1 MSAPSRTTT
10 RSSRDI
16 PPKQWI
22 VGLDIGGTFTD
33 VMMVDPAT
41 RQIVRYKSLTT
52 PSDPAQ
58 GALAA
63 LQGALQSGDAKP
75 GSVKVLLH
83 ATTLVSNAL
92 IERKGALTALV
103 MTRGFRDT
111 VEIAREKKFDI
122 YDLLLDKPQP
132 LVSREYRFEVAER
145 IAADG
150 SVVEPLSQEAIAE
163 VAAHVRQSGA
173 RAVAVCLL
181 HSYMQPSHERMLRES
196 LTELLPGVTVC
207 VSSDILPEMREFER
221 ASTTSANAYVQPLTS
236 GYLDRF
242 ATGLKDMGVTCP
254 MFIMLSEGAIAAPE
268 VVKRVPIRICE
279 SGPAAGAITSAA
291 VARQLNEPKI
301 LSFDMGGTTA
311 KTCVVHDGKP
321 SVTSDFEVARIY
333 RFKQGS
339 GLPLRMPVVELIEIG
354 AGGGSLV
361 HVDAM
366 GLLKVGPESA
376 SADPGPACYG
386 RGGKHATVTDADLV
400 LGYLG
405 EDSFLGGRMALDR
418 ELALKALSAD
428 VGRLLHIQPEH
439 AALGVYEVVNENMA
453 NASRIQAVERGHDP
467 AGHVLVAFGG
477 AGPVH
482 AWGVA
487 RKLGVARIVVPP
499 APGVGSAFGLLLAPK
514 AFRLARTYIGVL
526 EALDWTTVQRI
537 YDDMRDEALAAL
549 KQAGIGVR
557 EITFECSAD
566 MRYLGQRKEINVS
579 LVDGKFNARRTS
591 SLRASFERMYES
603 IYHRRHEGHPVE
615 ALCWRLVASGPETMH
630 LPKTRGAAAAKAATK
645 AARSSKSRLML
656 FEGWQAHRR
665 CPVYSRYDLPS
676 GSQVSGPCVV
686 EEDESTTVVGPGGSL
701 LVDRYGNLVISLPA
715 LGSHG

>member
-1 MSAPSRTTT
+1 MPATPKAQHHSARATTN
-10 RSSRDI
+10 
-16 PPKQWI
+16 QWI
-22 VGLDIGGTFTD
+22 IGLDIGGTFTD
-33 VMMVDPAT
+33 VMMVDPDSRRT
-41 RQIVRYKSLTT
+41 VRYKALTT
-52 PSDPAQ
+52 PADPAQ
-58 GALAA
+58 GALTA
-63 LQGALQSGDAKP
+63 LQGALAEGHAKP
-75 GSVKVLLH
+75 GDVAVLLH

-92 IERKGALTALV
+92 IERKGAVTALV

-122 YDLLLDKPQP
+122 YDLLLDKPRP
-132 LVSREYRFEVAER
+132 LVPRELRFEVAER

-150 SVVEPLSQEAIAE
+150 SVVEPLSTEAITE
-163 VAAHVRQSGA
+163 LAATVRRSGVQ
-173 RAVAVCLL
+173 AVAVCLL
-181 HSYMQPSHERMLRES
+181 HSYMQPTHERMLRDS
-196 LTELLPGVTVC
+196 LEQQLPGVTVC

-242 ATGLKDMGVTCP
+242 AAGLQEHGVLCP
-254 MFIMLSEGAIAAPE
+254 MFIMLSEGGIAAPD

-311 KTCVVHDGKP
+311 KTCVVHDGQP

-339 GLPLRMPVVELIEIG
+339 GLPLRMPVVDLIEIG

-361 HVDAM
+361 HVDSL

-376 SADPGPACYG
+376 AADPGPACYG

-405 EDSFLGGRMALDR
+405 GDSFLGGRMALDR
-418 ELALKALSAD
+418 DQALKAIATD
-428 VGRLLHIQPEH
+428 VGRPLHIEPER
-439 AALGVYEVVNENMA
+439 AALGIYEVVNENMA

-467 AGHVLVAFGG
+467 AGHKLVAFGG

-487 RKLGVARIVVPP
+487 RKLGIAKVVVPP

-514 AFRLARTYIGVL
+514 AFRLARTYIGL
-526 EALDWTTVQRI
+526 LDALKWTSVQTI
-537 YDDMRDEALAAL
+537 YDEMRAEAIAAL
-549 KQAGIGVR
+549 KQAGIGLADIR
-557 EITFECSAD
+557 FECSAD
-566 MRYLGQRKEINVS
+566 MRYLGQRKEINIP
-579 LVDGKFNARRTS
+579 LANGKFNTQRNGA
-591 SLRASFERMYES
+591 LRSAFERLYET

-615 ALCWRLVASGPETMH
+615 ALCWRLVASGPETMR
-630 LPKTRGAAAAKAATK
+630 LPEAGARAAVLRSKAVRAKRTRP
-645 AARSSKSRLML
+645 ML
-656 FEGWQAHRR
+656 FEGWVKHKP
-665 CPVYSRYDLPS
+665 CPVYSRYELPP
-676 GSQVSGPCVV
+676 GSRISGPGVV
-686 EEDESTTVVGPGGSL
+686 EEDESTTVIGPGGTL
-701 LVDRYGNLVISLPA
+701 IVDAFGNLVISVPVV
-715 LGSHG
+715 GSR